1 MRILTKDNDW
11 GAGSPPPSPPLP
23 TDNNSQRGF
32 SYPSSSTQIQFAAQ
46 NHTLQCW
53 LLFGDLHQQDNTKLP
68 FTVQH
73 KSKLFFGGDHTGIT
87 LPRGFSPG
95 AARIYARAPPRGWKG
110 ETLETP
116 ARICRLKMETSEVDT
131 HTGYTGYTSS
141 YLQVRSGN
149 K

>member
-1 MRILTKDNDW
+1 M
-11 GAGSPPPSPPLP
+11 
-23 TDNNSQRGF
+23 
-32 SYPSSSTQIQFAAQ
+32 
-46 NHTLQCW
+46 
-53 LLFGDLHQQDNTKLP
+53 
-68 FTVQH
+68 QH
-73 KSKLFFGGDHTGIT
+73 KSRLFFGGDHTGIT

-131 HTGYTGYTSS
+131 YILDTLDTYTGNTSS
-141 YLQVRSGN
+141 YLQVKDGN